1 MKLYWVD
8 PDHKKV
14 PVCEHFACLHG
25 FYPPKDSIYLL
36 CLDEKGTIQ
45 GLSVLNSDPMD
56 PCILFIYVTKENR
69 NHHIGRAMLGEIIAC
84 ASRAGSESL
93 RFFTGPDTALNS
105 FLEKNGF
112 EIFPGPF
119 IYKTTLRALLYSR
132 QYVSRIDG
140 HSSES
145 ACTISETDELGK
157 EILRVFFE
165 SEGIDRQIGYDEEF
179 SVAMINGTKVQ
190 ALVLCDTSPGR
201 VTISHFFSDQGD
213 NSSLLSCLQV
223 LNNRIKSRY
232 KTYQDLTL
240 LFYLDT
246 DKCFRLIEA
255 LAGNDTHI
263 VEQMETTIAVRLL

>member
-25 FYPPKDSIYLL
+25 FYPPKDSLYLL
-36 CLDEKGTIQ
+36 CLDEEGTIL
-45 GLSVLNSDPMD
+45 GISVLNSDPMD

-69 NHHIGRAMLGEIIAC
+69 NQNIGSGMLGEIIAC
-84 ASRAGSESL
+84 ASKARFQSL
-93 RFFTGPDTALNS
+93 RFFTGPDMSLNS
-105 FLEKNGF
+105 FLKKNGF

-132 QYVSRIDG
+132 QYVNKIDG
-140 HSSES
+140 HSSEN
-145 ACTISETDELGK
+145 ACTISETDTLGK
-157 EILRVFFE
+157 EILKAFFE
-165 SEGIDRQIGYDEEF
+165 IEGINWQIGYDEDF
-179 SVAMINGTKVQ
+179 SVAKINGMKVQ
-190 ALVLCDTSPGR
+190 ARILCDTSPGR